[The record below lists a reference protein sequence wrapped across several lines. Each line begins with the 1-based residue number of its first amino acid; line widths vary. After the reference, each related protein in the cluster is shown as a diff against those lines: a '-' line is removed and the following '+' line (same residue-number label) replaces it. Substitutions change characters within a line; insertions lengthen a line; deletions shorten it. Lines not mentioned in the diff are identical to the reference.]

1 VSNPQKN
8 RHLGKSLCAA
18 STVVALSFACRH
30 TTPTLESTSAAPAV
44 SPQAPQLSPPNN
56 LTIPAP
62 PLPGSRT
69 TTSVEEHVTIDTHGA
84 EIDVRQALGFIASRS
99 GFSLVYSP
107 EINKKV
113 RLQLIDVPV
122 SEALQAVLS
131 VAGLTLEST
140 TPKAK
145 APTSSSVVFYEL
157 PVNVDSLS
165 AEAIMK
171 RFGVGRAIAELLVQN
186 RPDKP

>member
-1 VSNPQKN
+1 VSKLALND
-8 RHLGKSLCAA
+8 RVRSGSIRVVVTAA
-18 STVVALSFACRH
+18 AMSFACQRTPPALM
-30 TTPTLESTSAAPAV
+30 TTSSPPAV
-44 SPQAPQLSPPNN
+44 APSPPQLSPAGD
-56 LTIPAP
+56 LTGPVSQP
-62 PLPGSRT
+62 PSRPT
-69 TTSVEEHVTIDTHGA
+69 GATEERITIDTHGA
-84 EIDVRQALGFIASRS
+84 EIDVRQALSFIASRS

-113 RLQLIDVPV
+113 RLQLVDVPV

-140 TPKAK
+140 TPKARV
-145 APTSSSVVFYEL
+145 PGSSSVVFYEL

-171 RFGVGRAIAELLVQN
+171 RFGVGRAIAELLVQA
-186 RPDKP
+186 RSKP